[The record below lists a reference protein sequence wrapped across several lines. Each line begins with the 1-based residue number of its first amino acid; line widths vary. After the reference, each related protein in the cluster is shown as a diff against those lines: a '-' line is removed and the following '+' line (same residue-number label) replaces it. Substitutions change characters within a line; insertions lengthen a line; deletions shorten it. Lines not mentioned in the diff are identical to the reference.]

1 MTYSRRLLLGLTS
14 GMLGVGAYTL
24 AGWTGWGIFM
34 VATTYGLVVAAT
46 S

>member
-1 MTYSRRLLLGLTS
+1 MTYSRRLLMGLTS
-14 GMLGVGAYTL
+14 GMLGVGAYIL

-34 VATTYGLVVAAT
+34 VAATYGLIMGAT

>member
-1 MTYSRRLLLGLTS
+1 MTFSRRLLIGLTS

-34 VATTYGLVVAAT
+34 VVVIYGIILGATG
-46 S
+46 